1 MHIFKIQCFFLKDF
15 TWDFQASIISIFFF
29 CVVIISKICLKPD
42 TKIVPK
48 TVPGYSQGKQ
58 HPQRKPQRLQRVWK
72 FGYLVHHTSNQL
84 LFYKRFLNTN
94 KIKKKKSSYRK
105 NSILCDRVILNSP
118 FYLSRHWLLI
128 GQFCTEMMP
137 FQS

>member
-1 MHIFKIQCFFLKDF
+1 MFFPERFHVRFSSVDHF
-15 TWDFQASIISIFFF
+15 HFFF

-58 HPQRKPQRLQRVWK
+58 HPQRKPQRLQREWK

-94 KIKKKKSSYRK
+94 KIKKKKK
-105 NSILCDRVILNSP
+105 VVTGKTLFFVIGS
-118 FYLSRHWLLI
+118 F
-128 GQFCTEMMP
+128 
-137 FQS
+137 